1 MLLFHAAPV
10 GRGRGFLVS
19 RSEGTSISMSNPAF
33 PSPAHDAPNPGLIFD
48 TLNAFQRSS
57 ALRGA
62 IDLDLFTAI
71 GQGAATAE
79 AIAQR
84 CSADLRAVRI
94 LCDYLVVLGF
104 LAKSDQSYS
113 LTPTAAVFL
122 DRSSPHYL
130 GSTAR
135 FVTGPHLLDAFRD
148 VEQLVRRGST
158 LLAGSGT
165 VEPEYE
171 GWVEFARSM
180 APMMRPV
187 ADFIGGLVAERTSGP
202 LRVLDIA
209 AGHGLFGVA
218 VARRNPHATIVALDW
233 ANVLA
238 VAEENARHAGV
249 HERYSLLPADALE
262 ADYGSGY
269 DLVLL
274 TNFLHHFDQTTCVNL
289 MRKAARSL
297 SRGGF
302 VVTLEFIP
310 NEDRVSP
317 PTAATFSFTM
327 LGTTPAGDAYT
338 FAEYEAMWREAGL
351 DHHELMD
358 VPNSPQRLIVSRR
371 NHP

>member
-1 MLLFHAAPV
+1 
-10 GRGRGFLVS
+10 
-19 RSEGTSISMSNPAF
+19 
-33 PSPAHDAPNPGLIFD
+33 
-48 TLNAFQRSS
+48 
-57 ALRGA
+57 LRGA

-238 VAEENARHAGV
+238 VAERRGRITEAQSVRFSRLLGALPIDVDDDPATLQELVHTARHHGLSAYDASYLLLALRLGAPLATLDGRLRDAAKTAGV
-249 HERYSLLPADALE
+249 
-262 ADYGSGY
+262 G
-269 DLVLL
+269 LV
-274 TNFLHHFDQTTCVNL
+274 
-289 MRKAARSL
+289 
-297 SRGGF
+297 
-302 VVTLEFIP
+302 P
-310 NEDRVSP
+310 
-317 PTAATFSFTM
+317 
-327 LGTTPAGDAYT
+327 
-338 FAEYEAMWREAGL
+338 
-351 DHHELMD
+351 
-358 VPNSPQRLIVSRR
+358 
-371 NHP
+371 